1 MKKKVALLL
10 VLALCLCGCS
20 DKVPAET
27 AAAGNDTVT
36 VNLWS
41 AEKSVDEFGAVIAD
55 SKASVQCPISG
66 EFSNTATTGGELKG
80 AVYMRML
87 DDTPIFFIRLLE
99 YGDQAAF
106 YTGYDPLEFK
116 IKVDDSITEFSSVV
130 GNPPNNPVMVYD
142 TAEALY
148 TALYNGKDVRCIVQI
163 GSSKYQFTLS
173 GSNFAQ
179 ICKDNGYI
187 TQELYFST
195 QDEATLYNKAK
206 ELYAVGNYYEAI
218 QHLERLGNYEDSK
231 ELLLEVAC
239 NAYYYAQSGDTYKVC
254 NNAWEQ
260 FFDEKTAVPLTEEE
274 LREIMPGQWQQR
286 DGDSYS
292 TYTEDGQIIYTGG
305 TNDGDTNA
313 WFVENG
319 RLVIDYRHFTAERTI
334 YPFYQNVYVF
344 RTHQSSSDVYEL
356 YFHNGPLE

>member
-1 MKKKVALLL
+1 M
-10 VLALCLCGCS
+10 
-20 DKVPAET
+20 
-27 AAAGNDTVT
+27 
-36 VNLWS
+36 
-41 AEKSVDEFGAVIAD
+41 
-55 SKASVQCPISG
+55 
-66 EFSNTATTGGELKG
+66 
-80 AVYMRML
+80 
-87 DDTPIFFIRLLE
+87 
-99 YGDQAAF
+99 
-106 YTGYDPLEFK
+106 
-116 IKVDDSITEFSSVV
+116 V

-148 TALYNGKDVRCIVQI
+148 TALYNGKDVRCIMQI

-179 ICKDNGYI
+179 ICKDNGYV

-195 QDEATLYNKAK
+195 QDEETLYNKAK

-218 QHLERLGNYEDSK
+218 QHLERLGDYEDSK

-239 NAYYYAQSGDTYKVC
+239 NAYYYAQSGETYKVC

-274 LREIMPGQWQQR
+274 LKEIMPGQWQQR

-319 RLVIDYRHFTAERTI
+319 RLVIDYKYSTSEEVIYHFYE
-334 YPFYQNVYVF
+334 NVYVF
-344 RTHQSSSDVYEL
+344 CSPRAYNKVTADVYEL